1 MNNLKNLCNSTII
14 QSVNENV
21 STKTLLTNSKTPTV
35 AILLGFFVSARFNVY
50 SMSSASLNMKFKCVF
65 TNKRTNKKINKDFTV
80 KEIDNYLGEYIKD
93 RAIKRGET
101 TTTVIKR
108 GDSWKVLIEYI
119 K

>member
-1 MNNLKNLCNSTII
+1 M
-14 QSVNENV
+14 
-21 STKTLLTNSKTPTV
+21 
-35 AILLGFFVSARFNVY
+35 GFFVSARFNVY
-50 SMSSASLNMKFKCVF
+50 STSSASLNMKFKCVF

>member
-1 MNNLKNLCNSTII
+1 
-14 QSVNENV
+14 
-21 STKTLLTNSKTPTV
+21 
-35 AILLGFFVSARFNVY
+35 
-50 SMSSASLNMKFKCVF
+50 MKFNCVF

-80 KEIDNYLGEYIKD
+80 KEIDQYLGEYIKD

-108 GDSWKVLIEYI
+108 GDSWNVLVKYS